1 MLYDLTFCILIIPWS
16 LFTKNNWKCLW
27 HRIYKHQ
34 CKSPAIMNKCVWRN
48 HLITALRF
56 SASLCGFFWRW
67 IGNSNIY
74 SACTVHE
81 IGGNSEEGN
90 RNWLL
95 NCSQHKSVHVAPGE
109 SLERRQV
116 EKAYS
121 NKLWGHK
128 WITSASN
135 MFLMLFGIKGWPV
148 KRNVKLAPYFGDFS
162 LIWLAWWSEPFI
174 WSFKEVTNV
183 LGNHLWLYL

>member
-1 MLYDLTFCILIIPWS
+1 MRYSKHVVWLNILHPYYSMNIVYKNS
-16 LFTKNNWKCLW
+16 LKMFMAQD
-27 HRIYKHQ
+27 KHNT
-34 CKSPAIMNKCVWRN
+34 SVNLLSSWTNVLVWRN
-48 HLITALRF
+48 HLITALRL

-81 IGGNSEEGN
+81 IGESSEEGN
-90 RNWLL
+90 RSWCL
-95 NCSQHKSVHVAPGE
+95 NCSQHKSVHVALGE

-128 WITSASN
+128 WITSASD
-135 MFLMLFGIKGWPV
+135 MFLMLFGIKRWPV
-148 KRNVKLAPYFGDFS
+148 KRNVNWLHTLGIFPWSDFPDLS
-162 LIWLAWWSEPFI
+162 RLLNLLRW
-174 WSFKEVTNV
+174 
-183 LGNHLWLYL
+183 

>member
-1 MLYDLTFCILIIPWS
+1 MLHDLTFCILIIPWTS
-16 LFTKNNWKCLW
+16 FTKIHWKCLW

-34 CKSPAIMNKCVWRN
+34 CKSLSSWTNVLVWRN
-48 HLITALRF
+48 YLITALRLY
-56 SASLCGFFWRW
+56 ASLCGFFWRW

-81 IGGNSEEGN
+81 IGESSEEGN
-90 RNWLL
+90 RSWCL

-128 WITSASN
+128 WITSASD
-135 MFLMLFGIKGWPV
+135 MFLMLFGIKRWPV
-148 KRNVKLAPYFGDFS
+148 KRNVNWLHTLGIFPWSDFPDLS
-162 LIWLAWWSEPFI
+162 
-174 WSFKEVTNV
+174 
-183 LGNHLWLYL
+183 HLLNLLRW